1 MLKVTGQ
8 SGEGTDTKNI
18 GHIFSNKLL
27 FRILWRFRRAIFISY
42 FKFTADF
49 VILDLGNNVESD
61 LEYDLR

>member
-1 MLKVTGQ
+1 MLKFTGQ
-8 SGEGTDTKNI
+8 SGEGTEIKNI

-42 FKFTADF
+42 CKFTAAF